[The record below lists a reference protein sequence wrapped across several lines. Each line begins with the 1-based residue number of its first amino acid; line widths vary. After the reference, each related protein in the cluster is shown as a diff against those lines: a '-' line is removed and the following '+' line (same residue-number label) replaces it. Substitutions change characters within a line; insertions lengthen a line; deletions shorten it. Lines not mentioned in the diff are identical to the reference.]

1 MSQSM
6 TLDQLLDIFVEY
18 KLGKLKKIVYGE
30 REMTVDEFIILRMG
44 ELEAYY
50 EASFNKEIAEFVRW
64 HDEPAATFINYYLT
78 LKKESR

>member
-1 MSQSM
+1 MSQSVM
-6 TLDQLLDIFVEY
+6 LDQLLDIFVEY
-18 KLGKLKKIVYGE
+18 KLGRLKKIIYGK

-78 LKKESR
+78 LKKES